1 MNLLEQTRYL
11 IKKSGLKPDRLKG
24 QNFCVDEKVLAN
36 MIKAAEVT
44 SKETVVEVGA
54 GFGFLTEALVKKANR
69 VIAVELE
76 PALAKILRNIQ
87 AVNDNLEVLEGDILN
102 TGLLRSPSLAGL
114 ARNDYKIV
122 ANLPYSITS
131 VFLKKFL
138 TAKNQPQAMTLLLQ
152 REVAERICARAGQ
165 MSLLAIS
172 VQTYARPTIISF
184 IKPDSFWPKPAVQ
197 SAIIKIDQLKPFP
210 YSDVSEVQFWRIVK
224 SGFSS
229 KRKTLQNN
237 LANSLHLPKDHV
249 AQILTKIGLKITV
262 RAQELSLDDW
272 HKLSLTVNQPT
283 P

>member
-1 MNLLEQTRYL
+1 MNLLEQTQYL

-44 SKETVVEVGA
+44 GKETVVEVGA
-54 GFGFLTEALVKKANR
+54 GFGFLTEALVKKARR

-76 PALAKILRNIQ
+76 PSLARILRNIQ
-87 AVNDNLEVLEGDILN
+87 AVNNNLEVLEGDIL
-102 TGLLRSPSLAGL
+102 TIQDHGLLKVD
-114 ARNDYKIV
+114 NFKIV

-138 TAKNQPQAMTLLLQ
+138 TAKNQPHAMTLLLQ

-165 MSLLAIS
+165 MSLLAVS
-172 VQTYARPTIISF
+172 VQLYAQSRIVSF
-184 IKPDSFWPKPAVQ
+184 VAPDSFWPKPSVQ
-197 SAIIKIDQLKPFP
+197 SAIIKIENIKPFP
-210 YSDVSEVQFWRIVK
+210 YSDISEVKFWRIVK
-224 SGFSS
+224 CGFSA

-237 LANSLHLPKDHV
+237 LANSLHLPKDQV
-249 AQILTKIGLKITV
+249 AQILTNLGLKVTV

-272 HKLSLTVNQPT
+272 YKLSLIVNPPT